1 MTISFCTRAWLHKLL
16 RTRSLRLQRHHE
28 AHFYTLHATIHNKI
42 SSTSQRLCNVHKSTP
57 SGGYPVNKR
66 HAPHRRVQN
75 SKKGAFFCTSL
86 SQWSGE
92 MYKRLVLFPEH
103 VIDYFRSAL
112 ITDPAR
118 NRADVSTLEPAD
130 CLSLFTFKQLYWL
143 LTTLQKTTPDVC
155 SQMSMAHT
163 W

>member
-1 MTISFCTRAWLHKLL
+1 MSHELGFKDAALLGVYKQPFFISAWLVVQKYTKNWICSRNDVAGYITRVQMTISFCTRAWLHKLL

-75 SKKGAFFCTSL
+75 SKKGAFFL
-86 SQWSGE
+86 
-92 MYKRLVLFPEH
+92 
-103 VIDYFRSAL
+103 YFF
-112 ITDPAR
+112 ITAIGR
-118 NRADVSTLEPAD
+118 NV
-130 CLSLFTFKQLYWL
+130 
-143 LTTLQKTTPDVC
+143 
-155 SQMSMAHT
+155 
-163 W
+163 